1 MPIPNGEISST
12 IIAKPHFVQLN
23 VPERGFGNELDA
35 MVQFCLEHG
44 EEFRIGSFQES
55 EGRNYI
61 LFCFRDPKN
70 AVAFAKRFSGYV
82 FAVSSDDDLSF
93 P

>member
-1 MPIPNGEISST
+1 MPSLNEETLSA
-12 IIAKPHFVQLN
+12 IIVSPHFVQLN

-44 EEFRIGSFQES
+44 EEFRIGCFRQVDQ
-55 EGRNYI
+55 I
-61 LFCFRDPKN
+61 DCIIFCFRDPRN
-70 AVAFAKRFSGYV
+70 AAGFANRFDGEI
-82 FAVSSDDDLSF
+82 FAVPSDDDLFF